1 MSGGGGWNMTLSLII
16 HRVIRTRFSMSYS
29 YHGQTLVV
37 NVTFEKKAFLS
48 ALEDIIKK
56 QFWEIFTFS

>member
-1 MSGGGGWNMTLSLII
+1 MTLSLII